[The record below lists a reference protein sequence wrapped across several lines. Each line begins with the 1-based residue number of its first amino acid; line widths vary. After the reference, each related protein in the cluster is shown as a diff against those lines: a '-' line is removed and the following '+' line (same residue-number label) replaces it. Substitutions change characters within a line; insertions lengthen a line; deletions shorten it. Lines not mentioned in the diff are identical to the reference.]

1 MVNWI
6 PMAYHFVSSVVN
18 CSVEHSAQIITTA
31 TDFAKCVTS
40 KFFV

>member
-1 MVNWI
+1 MTWFTI
-6 PMAYHFVSSVVN
+6 AYHFISSVVN
-18 CSVEHSAQIITTA
+18 CSVEHSAQIINVT